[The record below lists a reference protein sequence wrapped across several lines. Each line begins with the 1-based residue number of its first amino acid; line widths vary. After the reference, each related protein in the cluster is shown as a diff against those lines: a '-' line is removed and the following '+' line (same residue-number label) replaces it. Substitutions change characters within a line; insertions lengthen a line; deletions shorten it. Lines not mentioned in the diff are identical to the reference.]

1 MEVLKKSDVSA
12 AVQISETEARLL
24 SLAVDYWK
32 DAMDSG
38 SPLVA
43 DLSTRLREISQD
55 FENVLEDSDR
65 ES

>member
-1 MEVLKKSDVSA
+1 MEVLKKSQVSA
-12 AVQISETEARLL
+12 AVKISETEAKLL

-32 DAMDSG
+32 DAMDTD

-55 FENVLEDSDR
+55 FENIMDDAGR
-65 ES
+65 KD